1 MADPQLPA
9 NFLDQGETENDD
21 VTDAALNALR
31 NMGKIF
37 FLFYLSAKDLW
48 LSLSK
53 KSFNYCQF
61 SVSISGMLFLLTRL
75 LL

>member
-1 MADPQLPA
+1 MADPELPA

-21 VTDAALNALR
+21 VADAALNTLR
-31 NMGKIF
+31 NMGKIL
-37 FLFYLSAKDLW
+37 FLFYLTAKDLW

>member
-37 FLFYLSAKDLW
+37 LLFYLSAKDLW

-53 KSFNYCQF
+53 KSFIYCQF